1 MTAAMI
7 ESRPVA
13 IIRESGGKIAMRNKN
28 WEQALDEFHNAF
40 QLFQDLGDFRAK
52 QILKYLV
59 LAGILSGSEINPF
72 ESKEAKA

>member
-28 WEQALDEFHNAF
+28 WDKALEEFHNAF
-40 QLFQDLGDFRAK
+40 QLF
-52 QILKYLV
+52 
-59 LAGILSGSEINPF
+59 
-72 ESKEAKA
+72 